1 MSKWKAGQCVT
12 IEGKRYRVTKLNY
25 LRSCSC
31 IFCGFRRN
39 ESDEYPCTECVHN
52 SKVPSLIPYKTY
64 LKEIK
69 PKS

>member
-12 IEGKRYRVTKLNY
+12 IEGKAYRVMKCKSSY
-25 LRSCSC
+25 ASCS
-31 IFCGFRRN
+31 FCDFIHKECN
-39 ESDEYPCTECVHN
+39 EYPCVECIDR
-52 SKVPSLIPYKTY
+52 VPGLLPYACY

>member
-12 IEGKRYRVTKLNY
+12 IEGKVYRVTKLDMRFNG
-25 LRSCSC
+25 CC
-31 IFCGFRRN
+31 IYCAFRFKECN
-39 ESDEYPCTECVHN
+39 HYPCVECTDR
-52 SKVPSLIPYKTY
+52 VPSLLPYKTY

>member
-12 IEGKRYRVTKLNY
+12 IEGKRYRVTKLHNNMG
-25 LRSCSC
+25 SC
-31 IFCGFRRN
+31 IFCGFRFKECN
-39 ESDEYPCTECVHN
+39 EYPCVECIA
-52 SKVPSLIPYKTY
+52 SVPDLIPEDCY

>member
-12 IEGKRYRVTKLNY
+12 IEGKQYRVTKLNSR
-25 LRSCSC
+25 LCGSC
-31 IFCGFRRN
+31 IFCGFRYKGA
-39 ESDEYPCTECVHN
+39 DEYPCTKCVHN
-52 SKVPSLIPYKTY
+52 SKAPSLIPYNTY

>member
-12 IEGKRYRVTKLNY
+12 IEGKRYRVTKLDM
-25 LRSCSC
+25 RMDGSCR
-31 IFCGFRRN
+31 FCGFRFKECN
-39 ESDEYPCTECVHN
+39 DYPCVECIA
-52 SKVPSLIPYKTY
+52 SVPELLPYKCY